1 MALINLENIS
11 IAFGADPVLDNIS
24 LQIQRGDRIAL
35 LGRNGCGKS
44 TLMKIIN
51 GVLEPDSG
59 NISREK
65 GVSAAVLPQDIPA
78 NIPGTVFDVAS
89 SVFDKSHLEEW
100 EYSPDVEKAISFVS
114 LNKDDIYNNL
124 SAGNKRR
131 TLLAGALA
139 QQPDILLLD
148 EPTNHL
154 DIESVAWMEDFFSK
168 YKGTLLFVTH
178 DRFFL
183 RRIANKI
190 AEIDLGI
197 LSLWSTSYEKFL
209 IHKDEQLN
217 AEQKERER
225 FDKKLDQEEAWIRR
239 GIKARR
245 TRNEGR
251 VRALQKMRRE
261 LSERRDRQGNVNM
274 SITEA
279 DKSGKVVIN
288 AKDIEYAWGDLKV
301 IKTFSTKIMRGDRI
315 GVIGGNGTGK
325 STLLQLLTGK
335 LSPDAGSIQQG
346 TNLHTVYF
354 DQLREQLDENKTVRE
369 NVLPIGDAVDINGQ
383 KKHIV
388 GYLKDFLFDP
398 DTINSPVKMLSGGER
413 NRLLLARLFTRPAN
427 LLILDE
433 PTNDLDME
441 TLDLLEELL
450 FDFSGTVILVSHD
463 RAFLNNVVTSTI
475 AFEGNGQVKEYVG
488 GYDDWL
494 EQRKTPEKGNKK
506 TADKKATERSKPKEK
521 KKRLGFNETR
531 ELAELPAKI
540 EQMELRQEELH
551 ALLADPESYKD
562 AQNITNLK
570 KENDTLEETL
580 LNAYNRWEELEA
592 LK

>member
-11 IAFGADPVLDNIS
+11 IAFGAEPVLENVS
-24 LQIQRGDRIAL
+24 FQIHRGDKFAL

-44 TLMKIIN
+44 TLMKIVSEVI
-51 GVLEPDSG
+51 EPDSG
-59 NISREK
+59 NFSKEN

-78 NIPGTVFDVAS
+78 NLPGTVFDVAS

-100 EYSPDVEKAISFVS
+100 EYLPQVEKAISLVS
-114 LNKDDIYNNL
+114 LDKDAKYNTL

-131 TLLAGALA
+131 TLLAGALSLE
-139 QQPDILLLD
+139 PDVLLLD

-154 DIESVAWMEDFFSK
+154 DIESVAWMEEFFGK

-183 RRIANKI
+183 RKIANKI
-190 AEIDLGI
+190 AEIDLGK
-197 LSLWSTSYEKFL
+197 LSIWSTSYEKFL
-209 IHKDEQLN
+209 IHKEEQLN

-225 FDKKLDQEEAWIRR
+225 FDKKLSQEEAWIRR

-251 VRALQKMRRE
+251 VRALKKMRSE
-261 LSERRDRQGNVNM
+261 LSERRERQGNVSM
-274 SITEA
+274 AITEA
-279 DKSGKVVIN
+279 DRSGKIVIE
-288 AKDIEYAWGDLKV
+288 AKDIEYSWDTEKI
-301 IKTFSTKIMRGDRI
+301 IKTFSTRVMRGDRI

-325 STLLQLLTGK
+325 STLLQLLMGK
-335 LSPDAGSIQQG
+335 ISPSTGSIKLG
-346 TNLHTVYF
+346 TNLHPVYF

-369 NVLPIGDAVDINGQ
+369 NVLPIGDSVDINGQ

-398 DTINSPVKMLSGGER
+398 LTINSPVKMLSGGER
-413 NRLLLARLFTRPAN
+413 NRLLLARLFTKPAN
-427 LLILDE
+427 LLVLDE

-441 TLDLLEELL
+441 TLELLEELI

-475 AFEGNGQVKEYVG
+475 AFEGNGFIKEYVG

-494 EQRKTPEKGNKK
+494 EQRKPKEEVGQKSSPKQDIQK
-506 TADKKATERSKPKEK
+506 QKEK

-540 EQMELRQEELH
+540 ENIEIRLEELY
-551 ALLADPESYKD
+551 ANLADPEFYKD
-562 AQNITNLK
+562 PNKVTSSK
-570 KENDTLEETL
+570 KESEDLEAEL
-580 LNAYNRWEELEA
+580 QKAYERWEELEA